1 MTKAAKVAPRG
12 RSTPVAPLRP
22 AAGQLALF
30 GHEAPAIDLSFAT
43 LERTTLEH
51 GAWIDVARGWLSG
64 HGQLFSS
71 LLAETRW
78 RADDRVMYDR
88 QVDVPRLY
96 APAPTRGAAAAQL
109 QAMRAALDARYAT
122 SFERVT
128 LALYRDGRDSVAFHG
143 DYIARRMDEALVAT
157 VSVGAPRRFLLRPT
171 GGGRSHA
178 FSCGWG
184 DLLVMG
190 GSCQRTY
197 QHAIPKVAHADPRI
211 AIMFRPIWHEKPDP
225 THAEQQDTAPRVDR

>member
-1 MTKAAKVAPRG
+1 MTGAARVLSRG
-12 RSTPVAPLRP
+12 RSTPVGSLRP

-43 LERTTLEH
+43 LERTALDH

-64 HGQLFSS
+64 HVQLFES
-71 LLAETRW
+71 LVAQTRW

-96 APAPTRGAAAAQL
+96 APGPTQGPTAAQL
-109 QAMRAALDARYAT
+109 QAMRAALDARYTT
-122 SFERVT
+122 SFERIT

-190 GSCQRTY
+190 GTYQRTY

-225 THAEQQDTAPRVDR
+225 THAPGDTAPQIDR